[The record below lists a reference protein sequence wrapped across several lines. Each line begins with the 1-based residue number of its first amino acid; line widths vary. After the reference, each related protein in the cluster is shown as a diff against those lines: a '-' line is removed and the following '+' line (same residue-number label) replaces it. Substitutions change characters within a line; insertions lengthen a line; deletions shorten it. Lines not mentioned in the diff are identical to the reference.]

1 MSRVWLSFNV
11 LNIKRKTFHVSCT
24 NNTNA
29 LFLKNVFYN
38 KLIFPFLQSVT
49 VSTRLLSSPPT
60 HLCDKVHICHLD
72 LSVQM
77 SIGCSRSFSLGVNR
91 LALCKSLTFLKHFI
105 KKTLSFFVNI
115 TLLVWL
121 WPYLTTAEIF
131 IQLVFWSAIKVI
143 ALRPHLYKPGHMCHH
158 SAQTCRNS
166 SWSFSSSE
174 VCLAARRLG
183 APGADWVTG
192 VDARLIK
199 DVLLTFVAAL
209 KRQDAAIFPH
219 YVGRQVGSP
228 MEVVADS
235 VVMAEFDPGRLEQRS
250 EKMDVQNRLCLKWH

>member
-1 MSRVWLSFNV
+1 MWQCQHGYCLHHLLTSVTKSTSAILISVFRWASAVRGASVWVWTDWLFARVWLSW
-11 LNIKRKTFHVSCT
+11 NI
-24 NNTNA
+24 
-29 LFLKNVFYN
+29 
-38 KLIFPFLQSVT
+38 
-49 VSTRLLSSPPT
+49 LL
-60 HLCDKVHICHLD
+60 
-72 LSVQM
+72 
-77 SIGCSRSFSLGVNR
+77 
-91 LALCKSLTFLKHFI
+91 

-228 MEVVADS
+228 MDVVADS